1 MLAQQLELAREI
13 DRLTV
18 SSDGPRT
25 CDDTTEVR
33 DARGAAGSY
42 GCTATAPQWR
52 ACHYSLRVTASNHG
66 SDPRDQEVRMTMTVK
81 HPEVRVQLTGT
92 DGNAPAGPPGT

>member
-1 MLAQQLELAREI
+1 M
-13 DRLTV
+13 TP
-18 SSDGPRT
+18 PRSA
-25 CDDTTEVR
+25 

-52 ACHYSLRVTASNHG
+52 ACHYSLRDRTNHG
-66 SDPRDQEVRMTMTVK
+66 SDPRDQEVERMTMTVK

-92 DGNAPAGPPGT
+92 DGNALRQPPGT